1 MDYKVENGNLIIPDG
16 VKCIVEK
23 CIDDFRDRLDIE
35 SVVIPDGVELID
47 IWAFRD
53 CKNLKSITIPA
64 SVKRIYRRAFE
75 GCSSLETVNYNAVDC
90 SYWGEIWDLLMGVF
104 LNIHLKGANH

>member
-16 VKCIVEK
+16 VKCIGG
-23 CIDDFRDRLDIE
+23 FSDRLDIE

-90 SYWGEIWDLLMGVF
+90 SYWGGEIWDLLMRVL
-104 LNIHLKGANH
+104 LNIHLDGATH